1 MRKAL
6 IALTLFGTLALFV
19 SCDIFGSKPDYYPL
33 SIGSTW
39 NWYAWTLMNT
49 GTDGTPDTVQTLT
62 INTRATR
69 NEKLS
74 SGEDVVELVQVGTVH
89 IRYPRESTYTIDETC
104 YVRETDK
111 FVLSYDNKNDPEPDT
126 ILALPLAAGN
136 QWRVNQEMTA
146 EALKQEDITVAAGT
160 YRNAW
165 KIETRAVY
173 GNNTVSMFEWYAD
186 RVGNVQYHSE
196 QSYSGYTYIY
206 HGELISATI
215 K

>member
-6 IALTLFGTLALFV
+6 IILTLFGTLALFV

-39 NWYAWTLMNT
+39 NWYAWTLMT
-49 GTDGTPDTVQTLT
+49 TSTDGTPDTVQTLT
-62 INTRATR
+62 INTRATK
-69 NEKLS
+69 NDKLS
-74 SGEDVVELVQVGTVH
+74 TGEDVVQLVKVGTIH

-111 FVLSYDNKNDPEPDT
+111 FVLSYDSKDDTEPDT
-126 ILALPLAAGN
+126 VLALPLAAGK
-136 QWRVNQEMTA
+136 QWRVNQDMTA
-146 EALKQEDITVAAGT
+146 EALKQEDITVTAGT

-165 KIETRAVY
+165 KIETRSISGADTIRMY
-173 GNNTVSMFEWYAD
+173 EWYAD
-186 RVGNVQYHSE
+186 RVGNVQYHFE
-196 QSYSGYTYIY
+196 QTFAGYTFIY